1 MAGVALDRAGHRPT
15 YPVVMARS
23 HLTLAALATSAVAGL
38 DIVGAQPFGAPGG
51 HFDTAI
57 LTGRDGRHWI
67 VRVPRSERAEQEQ
80 SADLI
85 ALRALSTGVRARLP
99 FTVSTFAGQV
109 PVDGTRAVVSEFVY
123 GSKVPLGS
131 MSIELAASIGSA
143 IAAVHALPPNVVVD
157 AGLPSHSP
165 VEALRAI
172 VATVDRAASTGLVP
186 AALLARWER
195 ATEEPTLWQ
204 FTPTVVNGSL
214 GSDSFL
220 AVGDDVTGLIG
231 WHALR
236 VGDPASDLQWIAA
249 AGGDLAD
256 AALAAYSRV
265 RGAVD
270 RQLRTRA
277 SLLSELEI
285 ARWLIHGVDA
295 KSGDIVDDAVGML
308 TALVDDV
315 QSDLMNPI
323 GGPQVPLGVD
333 EVEHLLERTPRGH

>member
-1 MAGVALDRAGHRPT
+1 MPT
-15 YPVVMARS
+15 YPVDMARS
-23 HLTLAALATSAVAGL
+23 HLTLAALATSAVADL
-38 DIVGAQPFGAPGG
+38 DIVGVQQFGSPGG
-51 HFDTAI
+51 DFDAAI

-80 SADLI
+80 SADLL
-85 ALRALSTGVRARLP
+85 ALRALSAGVRARLP

-131 MSIELAASIGSA
+131 MSVELAASIG
-143 IAAVHALPPNVVVD
+143 AAVAAIHSLPPNVVID

-165 VEALRAI
+165 VESLRSVVALM
-172 VATVDRAASTGLVP
+172 DRAAATGLVP
-186 AALLARWER
+186 AALLSRWER
-195 ATEEPTLWQ
+195 ASEEATLWQ

-220 AVGDDVTGLIG
+220 SANDAVTGMVG

-236 VGDPASDLQWIAA
+236 VGDPASDLQWLAGAA
-249 AGGDLAD
+249 PELVD
-256 AALAAYSRV
+256 AAHAAYSRV

-270 RQLRTRA
+270 RQLRQRA

-285 ARWLIHGVDA
+285 ARWLLHGTEVT
-295 KSGDIVDDAVGML
+295 STEIIDDAVEML
-308 TALVDDV
+308 SALVDDV
-315 QSDLMNPI
+315 QMDLMNPI
-323 GGPQVPLGVD
+323 GGPSVPLGVD
-333 EVEHLLERTPRGH
+333 EVEQLLERTPRGH